1 MMNFATAAFFDLAKG
16 DLDHKESDA
25 VGDSLIMI
33 TPTTQR
39 APLSYGNI
47 WPLISACQHVHF
59 ATFSHILL
67 NAAHKYSEKKMQPE
81 I

>member
-1 MMNFATAAFFDLAKG
+1 MSPPTHSNVFHFEMMNFATAAFSDLAKG

-47 WPLISACQHVHF
+47 
-59 ATFSHILL
+59 
-67 NAAHKYSEKKMQPE
+67 
-81 I
+81 